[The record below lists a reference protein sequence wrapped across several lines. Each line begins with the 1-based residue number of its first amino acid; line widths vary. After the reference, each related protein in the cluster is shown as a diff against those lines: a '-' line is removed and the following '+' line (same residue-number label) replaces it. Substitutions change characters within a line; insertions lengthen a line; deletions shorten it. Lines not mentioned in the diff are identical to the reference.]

1 MIAENTRIQNKRNI
15 SQLEIQLDALDNFLA
30 YSKANKRYRNAA
42 EFSYDNIELG
52 IYGEQKALNIL
63 NALSSNIPKKI
74 LQDIS
79 FCSVSEPDKTAQI
92 DFILITDKIIFVI
105 EVKNWTGCFTVSD
118 GEVYQKD
125 GNRKYGNPHKQNE
138 THIERLKEVLSAG
151 GFGDLRF
158 ENIVYWANDNGDIQF
173 DGTPESIIL
182 RNSFYNS
189 ERLSSEI
196 KHLYNSAAD
205 NSRIDIDRI
214 SDYIYNYC
222 EQNKILSYCPICKAA
237 NKTQSLLS
245 YIPNAYDNRK
255 WTCANCGYAEFDK
268 NDFAQFD
275 SALKIDKDDTMKTNL
290 ELSRCGMLKKYAS
303 GELEKRKE
311 EDASVFCKIVTILT
325 FAVAVFSLIYFITL
339 KPCMMCREMGLYRFT
354 ERLNELFHDYYIN
367 GFGKNTII
375 LLVVLLLIGSTGF
388 LTGYM
393 GNSLRNLHG
402 GYFLRDKIHWE
413 LPVLLKYLPTFFMIL
428 FHSIYAVWYVFIDK
442 NAAFTIPKYQ
452 ISLIGENYT
461 VCMWITQICVILALV
476 SFIPIFIYAVIDAGV
491 LGSLATIPVLIVS
504 NCAMSIVMSLL
515 FAVITTVLSY
525 AAVIIIGL
533 IIVIYV
539 SIILIKAVFLGI
551 LYR

>member
-1 MIAENTRIQNKRNI
+1 MIAETTEIQKKRNI
-15 SQLEIQLDALDNFLA
+15 SQLEIQIDAIENFLA
-30 YSKANKRYRNAA
+30 SSKADKRYLNAA

-63 NALSSNIPKKI
+63 NALSSNIPKTI

-105 EVKNWTGCFTVSD
+105 EVKNWTGHFTVSD
-118 GEVYQKD
+118 GEMYQKD

-138 THIERLKEVLSAG
+138 SHIERLKEVLSAG
-151 GFGDLRF
+151 GFENLRF

-173 DGTPESIIL
+173 DGTPESIVL

-196 KHLYNSAAD
+196 KHLYDSAAD
-205 NSRIDIDRI
+205 NSRINIDRI

-222 EQNKILSYCPICKAA
+222 EQNKIRSYCPICKSA
-237 NKTQSLLS
+237 NETQSLLS

-255 WTCANCGYAEFDK
+255 WRCANCGYAEFDK
-268 NDFAQFD
+268 NDFTQLVMVDD
-275 SALKIDKDDTMKTNL
+275 SALKTDKDSTMETNL
-290 ELSRCGMLKKYAS
+290 ELSECGMLKKYTS
-303 GELEKRKE
+303 GELEKKKE

-339 KPCMMCREMGLYRFT
+339 KPCMMCTEMGLYRFT

-367 GFGKNTII
+367 GFGKNTVI
-375 LLVVLLLIGSTGF
+375 LLLVLLLIGSTGF

-393 GNSLRNLHG
+393 GKSLRNLYG
-402 GYFLRDKIHWE
+402 GQFLRDKIKWE
-413 LPVLLKYLPTFFMIL
+413 LPVLLKYLPTIFMIL
-428 FHSIYAVWYVFIDK
+428 LHSIYAVWHLFVDE
-442 NAAFTIPKYQ
+442 NAGFAIPKYQ
-452 ISLIGENYT
+452 ISLVGENYT
-461 VCMWITQICVILALV
+461 VEMWITQICVILALV
-476 SFIPIFIYAVIDAGV
+476 SFIPIIIYAVIDSGF

-504 NCAMSIVMSLL
+504 NCAMSIVMALV
-515 FAVITTVLSY
+515 FIAVASALSIV
-525 AAVIIIGL
+525 AVIIIIL
-533 IIVIYV
+533 IIVFYGGIF
-539 SIILIKAVFLGI
+539 LIKVIF
-551 LYR
+551 